1 MINTL
6 NTELWRQFGAAIDMF
21 ENAIRKC
28 PESLWDDGQNFWYIA
43 YHTLFWTDYYLTE
56 ESATF
61 LPPEPFT
68 LGELDPAG
76 LMPENTYSKDELL
89 NYVVRCRE
97 KARTLLGGFTDD
109 LASNR
114 WIDDSRNYSMLEMTF
129 YNMRHVMHH
138 TGQLNLMLGRIDHAL
153 PVWVSQSKN
162 EL

>member
-89 NYVVRCRE
+89 NYAVLCRE